1 MLRRY
6 SEKFWE
12 QNKFYDLEILIKNFL
27 IIKCFSDGNIRNPW
41 AVLRHLND
49 HMY

>member
-27 IIKCFSDGNIRNPW
+27 IIKANAFQM
-41 AVLRHLND
+41 VT
-49 HMY
+49 